1 LSQGINLFAGSD
13 RSPWGRPNTGRALGD
28 QLPGRWLPAWNAG
41 LWLFHADRPK
51 RSPKSPLWHLDLDLS
66 EEVIVPAIIAP
77 LKQSRQC
84 IASPAG
90 AGPIF

>member
-1 LSQGINLFAGSD
+1 LA
-13 RSPWGRPNTGRALGD
+13 
-28 QLPGRWLPAWNAG
+28 AG
-41 LWLFHADRPK
+41 LGTLDYGCSMPIDRNDLPNHLFGI
-51 RSPKSPLWHLDLDLS
+51 LDLDLS

-90 AGPIF
+90 AGPIFKSPDRPLKSNSPMER